1 MCGGRNRKWS
11 YRVLGGVSCF
21 GGVSK
26 TGKNSWDC
34 LANRLL
40 SRKWTDSLRIWWQWV
55 VEWLQRE
62 KAKQGQMEDKQA
74 WNNNIMNQDGLISTC
89 KISRMCFQFVTSFH
103 SYFFF
108 KKMEFNVCISKSPMF
123 SEISYSLRKSYSYS
137 PRIPQ
142 NSIST
147 SVSAHSMK
155 QLIIYV
161 LVPWIRLLTS
171 HGLRKLYFILHRAS
185 MAEFGK

>member
-40 SRKWTDSLRIWWQWV
+40 SRKWTDEAIALRIWWQWV

-74 WNNNIMNQDGLISTC
+74 WNNDIMNQDGLMSTC

-103 SYFFF
+103 SYFFL
-108 KKMEFNVCISKSPMF
+108 KKWSSVCASQKVLCSVKSPIP
-123 SEISYSLRKSYSYS
+123 SGRAIVTPPESH
-137 PRIPQ
+137 RILFLP
-142 NSIST
+142 
-147 SVSAHSMK
+147 
-155 QLIIYV
+155 L
-161 LVPWIRLLTS
+161 LVHTLWNN
-171 HGLRKLYFILHRAS
+171 
-185 MAEFGK
+185 